1 MACKK
6 LKLFLDEQHVK
17 YLTLQHSRAYTA
29 QEIAESAHVSGNNF
43 AKVVMLKADAEM
55 VMGVLP
61 ASDKV
66 DLKLL
71 SKTLDEATGLLLE
84 NRKSPSR
91 KSGELDNRGSHYYL
105 AAYWAKALAEQ
116 NEDIELKERFSVA
129 ARQLAEKETAI
140 VKELNSLQGAPADIG
155 GYYKPQKSKT
165 DTVMRPCKVL
175 NNIVDSI

>member
-17 YLTLQHSRAYTA
+17 YLTIQHSRAYTA

-71 SKTLDEATGLLLE
+71 RKTLDAAKVVFAEEDEFQDHFPGCEIGAMPPFGNLYGIRIIMAETLCGTRTISF
-84 NRKSPSR
+84 N
-91 KSGELDNRGSHYYL
+91 SGVHTEVVQMNYADY
-105 AAYWAKALAEQ
+105 
-116 NEDIELKERFSVA
+116 IELVNPEIMDF
-129 ARQLAEKETAI
+129 TYHI
-140 VKELNSLQGAPADIG
+140 
-155 GYYKPQKSKT
+155 KT
-165 DTVMRPCKVL
+165 D
-175 NNIVDSI
+175 S